1 MKNTNALASV
11 LKGTE
16 AKVADEEPDPMPQ
29 SKRRLLLRQLKVL
42 AAEEGCPAGSS

>member
-11 LKGTE
+11 LKGAE